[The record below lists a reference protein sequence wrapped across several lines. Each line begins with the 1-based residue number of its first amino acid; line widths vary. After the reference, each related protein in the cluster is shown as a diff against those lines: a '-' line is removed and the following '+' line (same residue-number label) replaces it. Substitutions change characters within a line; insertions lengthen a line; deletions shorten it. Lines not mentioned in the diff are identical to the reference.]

1 MDTMY
6 KIAANTYQYSDTLL
20 FSVIQQQA
28 LPDISA
34 AANRL
39 LYRLDNAAGTAGA
52 EAGGMMSDIEI
63 CDATAPPLHIHVHDT
78 KPTIA
83 GGEASVPITVLSTDL
98 VSEL

>member
-6 KIAANTYQYSDTLL
+6 KIAANTYQYNDTLL

-39 LYRLDNAAGTAGA
+39 LCRLENAGSAGA

-63 CDATAPPLHIHVHDT
+63 CDVTAPPLHIHDI

-83 GGEASVPITVLSTDL
+83 GGEASVPITVLPTDL
-98 VSEL
+98 VSIL

>member
-6 KIAANTYQYSDTLL
+6 KIAANTYQYCDTLL

-39 LYRLDNAAGTAGA
+39 LYRLENAASGA

-63 CDATAPPLHIHVHDT
+63 CDATAPPLHIHDI

-98 VSEL
+98 VSIL

>member
-1 MDTMY
+1 MDTMF
-6 KIAANTYQYSDTLL
+6 KFAANTYQYCGTLL

-39 LYRLDNAAGTAGA
+39 LYRLENAASGSAGA

-63 CDATAPPLHIHVHDT
+63 CDVTAPSLHIHDI
-78 KPTIA
+78 KRTIA
-83 GGEASVPITVLSTDL
+83 GGEASVPITVLPTDL
-98 VSEL
+98 VSIL